1 MPQNTVSMEAPLK
14 ERPRG
19 TSAPVVKRTAPPRP
33 HRKFR
38 FIVIAICLWAAALV
52 VGVHFLALSQT
63 SQSTDDAFI
72 DGHIINVAPQV
83 SGRVA
88 HVLIADNQEVRKGDV
103 LVELDS
109 RDFDATL
116 RQKQAALAS
125 TRAQA
130 AAVTASIDQA
140 KAHVAT
146 LQATIESDQATA
158 EADRANADKAAK
170 DLARNQDLAKQKVI
184 SPQDLDSTRAS
195 AQSSQATLDAALKKV
210 MSDRAQVAEAMAQVN
225 TYIGLHDSLI
235 AQIGQSDAA
244 VQSAQLSQSYT
255 QILAPE
261 DGRVTRKSIEP
272 GAYVQTGQTLLG
284 LVPHDLW
291 VTANFK
297 ENQLARIR
305 PGQQALIAVD
315 ALSDQKF
322 EGKVDSIQTGS
333 GARFSLLPPENATGN
348 YVKVVQR
355 VPVKIVFTQLP
366 GGQLPLG
373 PGESVVPTIQ
383 VQAFHYTTSQV
394 IGTALLFG
402 LGAIGIVWW
411 GTRSA
416 RRKLP
421 GRPV

>member
-33 HRKFR
+33 RRKFR

>member
-33 HRKFR
+33 RRKFR

-195 AQSSQATLDAALKKV
+195 AQSSQATLNAALKKV